1 MSGPP
6 FHLEPMPPTM
16 IVGGDQPLTA
26 VERRELWGLFEGIAQ
41 TWGRPSTD
49 AAGHHPPRA
58 IDMHSSWT
66 DFVEARITTQPSYVG
81 EYSNGVE
88 VIADLRRI
96 DPDGW
101 LQRLLFAVVP
111 GPPADRLQHTKRWVV
126 DEFITVWVVA
136 GGFRTFA
143 GRNHNGYLGGSRFDE
158 ATFEVSLPA
167 PDRSQA

>member
-1 MSGPP
+1 VSSPP
-6 FHLEPMPPTM
+6 FHLEPLPPTM

-26 VERRELWGLFEGIAQ
+26 DEQRGLWELFEGIAQ

-49 AAGHHPPRA
+49 AADHHAPRS
-58 IDMHSSWT
+58 IDMHSSWA
-66 DFVEARITTQPSYVG
+66 DFVRARTTTSPSYVG
-81 EYSNGVE
+81 EYANGIE

-96 DPDGW
+96 YPDDW

-111 GPPADRLQHTKRWVV
+111 GPPANRLQHAKRWVV

-158 ATFEVSLPA
+158 ATFGVSLPS
-167 PDRSQA
+167 PDRRPA